1 MKKIIATASA
11 VAMLFVSSASAFAV
25 SNTNTGA
32 KSVNIAVELNRSSV
46 TTRNLNLAGVVN
58 VVDSSASSGNAKA
71 DKNTGGG
78 NMALTGNAVNKVK
91 LNNNLTQTN
100 TTVVGTCGCSGGSTA
115 SNDTTGYKSLNVAVV
130 SNSSTVNTTNT
141 NGAFVLNLVS
151 SSASTGNSSAS
162 MNTGG
167 GNVASTGN
175 ASTTTTINNTINQGN
190 TTVVNP

>member
-1 MKKIIATASA
+1 MKKLLATASA
-11 VAMLFVSSASAFAV
+11 IAMVLGTSVPAFAA
-25 SNTNTGA
+25 SNINTGA
-32 KSVNIAVELNRSSV
+32 KSVNIAVESNRSRV

-58 VVDSSASSGNAKA
+58 VVGSSADSGNVKA

-78 NMALTGNAVNKVK
+78 NMALGGNATNKTTVT
-91 LNNNLTQTN
+91 NNLGQTN
-100 TTVVGTCGCSGGSTA
+100 STVVGTCGCPQGAA
-115 SNDTTGYKSLNVAVV
+115 SNINTGYKSLNVAVV
-130 SNSSTVNTTNT
+130 SNSSTVNTTNA

-175 ASTTTTINNTINQGN
+175 ASTTTTINNTVNQGN